1 MVLIYRKNRW
11 NKTVFQNKKS
21 RSRLFFCAP
30 DKKGVGENVGRAL
43 PAPFLSFFSHKS
55 LTSGKNYGKILT
67 CKGIDGEK
75 SRVCFSE
82 SLRAVRADKQT
93 AISAPEPRATSATYD
108 RVKVFELNSRWYRA
122 YAPLLMRGCFIF

>member
-1 MVLIYRKNRW
+1 LVLIYRKNRW

-21 RSRLFFCAP
+21 RSRLFFC
-30 DKKGVGENVGRAL
+30 
-43 PAPFLSFFSHKS
+43 APFLSFFSHKS